1 MRFTIGVDV
10 GGSSIK
16 GALLLDGKI
25 IKTASFSISGNKTFD
40 ESFAGLQNVIDQLY
54 FQNVEKIGIV
64 TTGVVDPKE
73 GVVLFSVNI
82 QGWSGARLKERVQKK
97 YHVPT
102 YVENDAIGALIAEAS
117 CYPDLKNITMLTF
130 GTGVGGASL
139 IDGKISRNPAH
150 AWGARSIVPSGRM
163 GKFGEAGSAEM
174 YLSAT
179 ALKKDASSFFHKRM
193 RTKEII
199 QCFKRQDP
207 IAVKVMEKYAKRL
220 ESFLLLIEKE
230 IHPELII
237 LGGGLMEA
245 TEAIRPLIKI
255 PEEKYAFAHYGNK
268 AGIVGASMLP
278 FEVE

>member
-25 IKTASFSISGNKTFD
+25 IKTAAFSISGNKTFD
-40 ESFAGLQNVIDQLY
+40 ETFAGLKNVIDQLY

-64 TTGVVDPKE
+64 TTGVVDPKD
-73 GVVLFSVNI
+73 GIVLFSVNI
-82 QGWSGARLKERVQKK
+82 QGWSGAHLKEKIQKT

-117 CYPDLKNITMLTF
+117 YYPNLKNITILTF

-139 IDGKISRNPAH
+139 IEGKISRDPAH
-150 AWGARSIVPSGRM
+150 VWGARSIVPSGRV
-163 GKFGEAGSAEM
+163 GKHGEAGSAEM

-179 ALKKDASSFFHKRM
+179 ALKKDASAAFHKRM
-193 RTKEII
+193 RTKEIL
-199 QCFKRQDP
+199 QSFKRQDP
-207 IAVKVMEKYAKRL
+207 IAVKVMSRYAKRL

-230 IHPELII
+230 VHPELII

-245 TEAIRPLIKI
+245 TDVIRPLINI
-255 PEEKYAFAHYGNK
+255 PKEKFSFAHYGNK
-268 AGIVGASMLP
+268 AGIIGASMLP
-278 FEVE
+278 YEVK